1 VTFSFS
7 EDIDSVKASGNTE
20 RLVRSSM
27 ENTAKLAGKLTILYG
42 EGDAEVLAAQA
53 VSIQK
58 AGHQVQTAEGRK
70 GVLEA
75 LKTGKFDLVLIGSS
89 MNRDDRHHLPYM
101 VKKSQAA
108 SRILVMHADG
118 ARHPAVDGNVD
129 TGISMESLLE
139 KISVLMGK
147 SAKAAGA
154 GR

>member
-1 VTFSFS
+1 
-7 EDIDSVKASGNTE
+7 
-20 RLVRSSM
+20 M
-27 ENTAKLAGKLTILYG
+27 ENTAKSAGKLTILYG
-42 EGDAEVLAAQA
+42 EGDAEVLSAQA

-108 SRILVMHADG
+108 TRILVMHADG

-129 TGISMESLLE
+129 TGTSMESLLE
-139 KISVLMGK
+139 KIAGLMGK